1 MSTDDDPD
9 PADDRL
15 AAALEAAFPDREV
28 ATLDGTGPS
37 WNDRNGTVRVTLAD
51 GTTRFLKFARDGD
64 PTRVV
69 RERAALAYVG
79 ARTAVP
85 VPTVVASGT
94 EGEVPYLV
102 TAPLAGRPLHEAWD
116 AGSESARADVAR
128 SLGRTLATVH
138 GLRFEGHGEVRGGTN
153 EGLVLDRRRWSDL
166 LRDRVDETQVIG
178 SSDRFPDHFDRVRD
192 LICDRRDLLDA
203 APAALVHGD
212 PALPNGVASQD
223 GGVGLLDW
231 ELAHVGDPAR
241 DLHRA
246 LDQAVGDDDP
256 AADRLRDALRAGYRD
271 RAGSLPT
278 GYESRAPVYDA
289 VRFLGRSGFFDRW
302 VEFRD
307 DDPET
312 LAEEFETEMERR
324 LAAARSDGK

>member
-1 MSTDDDPD
+1 MAGDTDPD
-9 PADDRL
+9 DDRL
-15 AAALEAAFPDREV
+15 AAALDAAFPGREV

-37 WNDRNGTVRVTLAD
+37 WNDRNGTVRVTFA
-51 GTTRFLKFARDGD
+51 GGETRYLKFARDGD

-79 ARTAVP
+79 ARTTVSVP
-85 VPTVVASGT
+85 PVVASET
-94 EGEVPYLV
+94 EVDVPYLV

-116 AGSESARADVAR
+116 GGNESDRTDLARA
-128 SLGRTLATVH
+128 LGRTLATVH
-138 GLRFEGHGEVRGGTN
+138 GLRFEGHGEIHGGTS

-166 LRDRVDETQVIG
+166 LCARVDETQAIG
-178 SSDRFPDHFDRVRD
+178 SSDRFPAHFDRVRD
-192 LICDRRDLLDA
+192 LVRDRRDLLDA

-212 PALPNGVASQD
+212 PALPNGVASPD
-223 GGVGLLDW
+223 GSVGLLDW

-246 LDQAVGDDDP
+246 FDQAVGDDDP
-256 AADRLRDALRAGYRD
+256 AADRLRDALREGYRD
-271 RAGSLPT
+271 RAGSLPM

-307 DDPET
+307 EGPET
-312 LAEEFETEMERR
+312 LAAEFEAEFERR
-324 LAAARSDGK
+324 LDAARSDAS